1 MRRAPGAC
9 VPGAVMLLIATL
21 PATASAQLSVQ
32 VSAVAGCP
40 GQPWFA
46 EALQQRQL
54 QGQVRATLK
63 QDPSDGSFQG
73 EIEARS
79 PDGTVIQRRLTGPR
93 CQTVADALLLV
104 AEVHLTPPP
113 APAPPPPPPAS
124 AGASSRFAVA
134 LGLLGTADTAVSDGP
149 SFAGGVSAWLSARP
163 RELRGLALSVT
174 YGQKRL
180 DGAVPVQLT
189 QTRARLDLLPV
200 QALLGPATALAPAL
214 SLTGGALRAEA
225 DLASS
230 TPGTRPLWLASLG
243 PRLRQQVGPLF
254 ADLDLAA
261 TLTLTRRR
269 FVITGLD
276 APVASL
282 PLLGASLSLSV
293 GVPLWP

>member
-1 MRRAPGAC
+1 MIRAPGAC
-9 VPGAVMLLIATL
+9 IPGAVMLLIATH

-32 VSAVAGCP
+32 VSPLAGCP
-40 GQPWFA
+40 GQSWFE
-46 EALQQRQL
+46 EALRQRQL
-54 QGQVRATLK
+54 QGQVRATF
-63 QDPSDGSFQG
+63 QQTPSDGSFQG

-104 AEVHLTPPP
+104 AEVHLTPPAP
-113 APAPPPPPPAS
+113 APAPTPPAS
-124 AGASSRFAVA
+124 AAPSARFAVA
-134 LGLLGTADTAVSDGP
+134 LGLLGTADTAVTDGP
-149 SFAGGVSAWLSARP
+149 SFAGGVSAWLSGRP
-163 RELRGLALSVT
+163 RELRGLALSLT
-174 YGQKRL
+174 YGQKRV

-200 QALLGPATALAPAL
+200 QLSLGPTTALAPAL
-214 SLTGGALRAEA
+214 SLAGGALRAEA

-230 TPGTRPLWLASLG
+230 TPGTRQLWLASLG

-282 PLLGASLSLSV
+282 PLLGASVSLSV